1 MVKEGKTCKRKS
13 YPGFSIE
20 YMNFEEAAVA
30 EKHWTNRKRKSS
42 SEEKINL
49 GTIICFSHAIPNWR
63 FRSSAIFD
71 PWRQ

>member
-1 MVKEGKTCKRKS
+1 
-13 YPGFSIE
+13 
-20 YMNFEEAAVA
+20 MNYEEATVA
-30 EKHWTNRKRKSS
+30 EKHWANRKRKSS

-49 GTIICFSHAIPNWR
+49 DTIICLSHAIPNWR